1 MAKAE
6 RVVSDFEVIAGRKS
20 ERLSGS
26 LDRPAMPRRGS
37 FSLLQLYLRRA
48 HRFSE
53 KDKGFRKG
61 IESDRKPQSTSSFIV
76 SGHMGPANSRA
87 MLGRWPCRV
96 SRRGIHST

>member
-37 FSLLQLYLRRA
+37 FSLLQLASACISVGLIGFQKRIKD
-48 HRFSE
+48 SE
-53 KDKGFRKG
+53 
-61 IESDRKPQSTSSFIV
+61 
-76 SGHMGPANSRA
+76 
-87 MLGRWPCRV
+87 
-96 SRRGIHST
+96 RG